1 MPEFSVARKPSRQQ
15 SKRWPG
21 IAGWR
26 FAFYAVAVVCI
37 AVTGVRALVAD
48 IFYIPSGSMEPLL
61 EEDDRVFVSR
71 TDYVFGE
78 IRRGDVVVFDGRGS
92 FAPLGEGGIRQT
104 VEDLGHFFGVGTSE
118 TTYVKRVIGAGG
130 DTVACCD
137 STGRVT
143 VNGNAIEEPYVFP
156 MDAASETD
164 FEVVVPEG
172 KLWLMGDHR
181 SESFD
186 SRSLLGAPGGGL
198 VSEERVIGRATHL
211 IWPFDRS
218 TPIARPADVPQSAGS
233 TPHAQQR
240 ITDNG

>member
-1 MPEFSVARKPSRQQ
+1 MPESSVVRKASRQQ

-26 FAFYAVAVVCI
+26 FVFYTVAVVCVAVI
-37 AVTGVRALVAD
+37 AVRALLAD
-48 IFYIPSGSMEPLL
+48 VFYIPSGSMEPLL
-61 EEDDRVFVSR
+61 EEDDRVLVSR

-92 FAPLGEGGIRQT
+92 FASLGEGGLRQMLVDT
-104 VEDLGHFFGVGTSE
+104 AHFFGLGASE
-118 TTYVKRVIGAGG
+118 TTYVKRVIGTGG

-137 STGRVT
+137 SAGRLII
-143 VNGNAIEEPYVFP
+143 NGNAIEEPYVFP
-156 MDAASETD
+156 MDAASEME

-186 SRSLLGAPGGGL
+186 SRGLLGAPGGGL
-198 VSEERVIGRATHL
+198 VSQERVIGRATHVL
-211 IWPFDRS
+211 WPFERFAAI
-218 TPIARPADVPQSAGS
+218 PRPADYPRSAGP
-233 TPHAQQR
+233 TLNAQQR
-240 ITDNG
+240 NFT